1 MILLYIY
8 ICPHCLQNFDFPKQ
22 HINPP
27 TIKTIL
33 GIIFATSF
41 SSKLYMLLNLIY
53 LDIFLQM
60 FKLKINMHY
69 LQLSQQK
76 LLTIMMYRQ
85 PGLRLGQGFPQI
97 GTNNSSF
104 LVIVQTFYHEENVHS
119 DFVNTYYLYY
129 IFSFLNDTILLI

>member
-1 MILLYIY
+1 
-8 ICPHCLQNFDFPKQ
+8 
-22 HINPP
+22 
-27 TIKTIL
+27 
-33 GIIFATSF
+33 
-41 SSKLYMLLNLIY
+41 MLLNLIY

-129 IFSFLNDTILLI
+129 IFSFLNDTNVLYVF